1 MNRVLA
7 SRVEYVEKKYKETN
21 GKVRKW
27 KNEHYFIE
35 EVCHIEDET
44 SPTLDLTGEEVH
56 EYLAALAQP
65 CDQMLLRLFIKV
77 DFDFSKL
84 HIIIFLYL
92 FTRCKFDGHTRD
104 CSKLFEA
111 HITDEGHCC
120 SFNMMPE
127 YMIFNEEIVS

>member
-65 CDQMLLRLFIKV
+65 CDQMLLR
-77 DFDFSKL
+77 
-84 HIIIFLYL
+84 Y
-92 FTRCKFDGHTRD
+92 
-104 CSKLFEA
+104 
-111 HITDEGHCC
+111 C
-120 SFNMMPE
+120 SFNFVFYIIE
-127 YMIFNEEIVS
+127 SDIFLIFPNCIINFLSFYQMQI

>member
-1 MNRVLA
+1 MFSPQIIHKWKTSPLLVSFDSTVTPIWNIPFPAVTICNMNRVLA

-65 CDQMLLRLFIKV
+65 CDQMLLRLSQLQFCI
-77 DFDFSKL
+77 FL
-84 HIIIFLYL
+84 FLYL
-92 FTRCKFDGHTRD
+92 
-104 CSKLFEA
+104 
-111 HITDEGHCC
+111 
-120 SFNMMPE
+120 P
-127 YMIFNEEIVS
+127 